1 MRILVVNAG
10 SSSLKLSVVVQ
21 PGDELAGAEELD
33 RGADATRHP
42 GGGDD
47 LQAALG
53 RLGAA
58 SVDAVGY
65 RVVHGGE
72 HHDPS
77 LADDELVA
85 EIDRLDALAPLHNA
99 VAAAAMRD
107 LRERLPDIPH
117 VACFDTAFHATLP
130 RAARTYALP
139 PTWVERFGIRRYGFH
154 GLSVRWAT
162 ERAAIMLGR
171 EPSDLQ
177 LVVAHLGSGASVTA
191 VRDGA
196 SVATSMGMTPLEGLV
211 MGTRSGSIDPGI
223 VLHLLRG
230 GIGTEE
236 LSEGLSHE
244 GGLAALAGGRAG
256 MRELEAAAAGGDD
269 AARLAIAVFVA
280 RAAAEIAAS
289 ATALERLD
297 ALVFTGGIGARSA
310 PVRSAIC
317 ERLQPLGVP
326 VPSDDGGGGDHVV
339 ATGRTAVAV
348 VGAREE
354 IVIARDVA
362 RVVTNRPN

>member
-33 RGADATRHP
+33 RGADATRHA
-42 GGGDD
+42 GGGAD
-47 LQAALG
+47 LDAALR
-53 RLGAA
+53 RLGAE

-77 LADDELVA
+77 VADDELIS
-85 EIDRLDALAPLHNA
+85 EIERLDELAPLHNA
-99 VAAAAMRD
+99 VAAAAIRD
-107 LRERLPDIPH
+107 LRERLPDVPH

-130 RAARTYALP
+130 REARTYALP
-139 PTWVERFGIRRYGFH
+139 SEWVERFGIRRYGFH
-154 GLSVRWAT
+154 GLSVRWSV
-162 ERAAIMLGR
+162 ERAGILLDR
-171 EPSDLQ
+171 EPGGLR

-223 VLHLLRG
+223 ALHLLRN

-236 LSEGLSHE
+236 LSEGISHG
-244 GGLAALAGGRAG
+244 GGLAALSGGMAG
-256 MRELEAAAAGGDD
+256 MRELEAASAVGDER
-269 AARLAIAVFVA
+269 ARLAIGVFVA
-280 RAAAEIAAS
+280 RAAAEIAAA
-289 ATALERLD
+289 ATALDRLD
-297 ALVFTGGIGARSA
+297 VLVFTGGIGARSA
-310 PVRSAIC
+310 PVREGIC
-317 ERLQPLGVP
+317 RRLGALGVA
-326 VPSDDGGGGDHVV
+326 VPTDDAGGDDRLV
-339 ATGRTAVAV
+339 AAGSPAVAV
-348 VGAREE
+348 VTAREE
-354 IVIARDVA
+354 VVIARDVA
-362 RVVTNRPN
+362 RLVTNRPN

>member
-33 RGADATRHP
+33 RGADATRHA
-42 GGGDD
+42 GDGDD

-53 RLGAA
+53 RLDAA
-58 SVDAVGY
+58 SVDAVGH

-77 LADDELVA
+77 LADDELVE
-85 EIDRLDALAPLHNA
+85 EIERLDALAPLHNA
-99 VAAAAMRD
+99 VAAAAIRD
-107 LRERLPDIPH
+107 LRERLPDVPH

-130 RAARTYALP
+130 RSARTYALP
-139 PTWVERFGIRRYGFH
+139 LEWVERFGIRRYGFH

-162 ERAAIMLGR
+162 ERAADLLDRDPG
-171 EPSDLQ
+171 DLQ

-223 VLHLLRG
+223 ALHLLRH
-230 GIGTEE
+230 GIGVEE
-236 LSEGLSHE
+236 LAEGISHG
-244 GGLAALAGGRAG
+244 GGLAALSGGTAG
-256 MRELEAAAAGGDD
+256 MRELESSAAAGDD
-269 AARLAIAVFVA
+269 RARLAIEVFVA
-280 RAAAEIAAS
+280 RAAAEIAAA
-289 ATALERLD
+289 ATALQRLD
-297 ALVFTGGIGARSA
+297 ALVFTGGIGARSSS
-310 PVRSAIC
+310 VRAAIC
-317 ERLQPLGVP
+317 GRLGALGVSAP
-326 VPSDDGGGGDHVV
+326 AEPGGDDDRLLS
-339 ATGRTAVAV
+339 TGSPAVALV
-348 VGAREE
+348 TPREE
-354 IVIARDVA
+354 VVIARDVV
-362 RVVTNRPN
+362 RLVTKRPN

>member
-33 RGADATRHP
+33 RGADATRHA
-42 GGGDD
+42 GGDD
-47 LQAALG
+47 DLDAALG

-77 LADDELVA
+77 VADDALVA
-85 EIDRLDALAPLHNA
+85 EIERLDVLAPLHNA
-99 VAAAAMRD
+99 VAAAAIRD
-107 LRERLPDIPH
+107 LRARLPGVPH

-130 RAARTYALP
+130 REARTYALP
-139 PTWVERFGIRRYGFH
+139 AEWIERFEIRRYGFH

-162 ERAAIMLGR
+162 ERAGVLLGR
-171 EPSDLQ
+171 DPSDLQ

-223 VLHLLRG
+223 ALHLLRH
-230 GIGTEE
+230 GIGLEE
-236 LSEGLSHE
+236 LSEGISHG
-244 GGLAALAGGRAG
+244 GGLAALSGGIAG
-256 MRELEAAAAGGDD
+256 MRELESAATAGDD
-269 AARLAIAVFVA
+269 RARLAIEVFVA
-280 RAAAEIAAS
+280 RAAAEIAAA
-289 ATALERLD
+289 ATALDRLD

-310 PVRSAIC
+310 SVRDAIC
-317 ERLQPLGVP
+317 RRLGALGVP
-326 VPSDDGGGGDHVV
+326 VPADAGGGEDRLV
-339 ATGRTAVAV
+339 ADGTPAVALV
-348 VGAREE
+348 TAREE
-354 IVIARDVA
+354 VVIARDVA
-362 RVVTNRPN
+362 RLVTNRPN

>member
-33 RGADATRHP
+33 RGADATRHA

-47 LQAALG
+47 LEAALE
-53 RLGAA
+53 RLGASA
-58 SVDAVGY
+58 VDAVGY

-77 LADDELVA
+77 VADDALVA
-85 EIDRLDALAPLHNA
+85 EIERLDVLAPLHNA
-99 VAAAAMRD
+99 VAATAIRD
-107 LRERLPDIPH
+107 LRERLPDVPH

-130 RAARTYALP
+130 REARTYALP
-139 PTWVERFGIRRYGFH
+139 AEWVERFDIRRYGFH

-162 ERAAIMLGR
+162 ERAGVLLDRDPG
-171 EPSDLQ
+171 DLQ

-223 VLHLLRG
+223 ALHLLRQ
-230 GIGTEE
+230 GIGLEE
-236 LSEGLSHE
+236 LAEGISHG
-244 GGLAALAGGRAG
+244 GGLAALSGGTAG
-256 MRELEAAAAGGDD
+256 MRELESASAAGDD
-269 AARLAIAVFVA
+269 RARLAIEVFVA
-280 RAAAEIAAS
+280 RAAAEIAAA
-289 ATALERLD
+289 ATALDRLD

-310 PVRSAIC
+310 PVRDGIC
-317 ERLQPLGVP
+317 RRLGVLGVP
-326 VPSDDGGGGDHVV
+326 VPTDAGGADDRLV
-339 ATGRTAVAV
+339 AAGSPAVAAV
-348 VGAREE
+348 TAREE
-354 IVIARDVA
+354 VVIARDVA
-362 RVVTNRPN
+362 RLVTNRPN

>member
-21 PGDELAGAEELD
+21 PGDALAGSEELD
-33 RGADATRHP
+33 RGADATRHA

-47 LQAALG
+47 LDAALD
-53 RLGAA
+53 RLGAT

-77 LADDELVA
+77 LVDDALLA
-85 EIDRLDALAPLHNA
+85 EIERLDVLAPLHNA
-99 VAAAAMRD
+99 VAAAAIRD
-107 LRERLPDIPH
+107 LRERLPSVPH

-130 RAARTYALP
+130 REARTYALP
-139 PTWVERFGIRRYGFH
+139 VAWIERFGIRRYGFH

-162 ERAAIMLGR
+162 ERAATLLERATG
-171 EPSDLQ
+171 DLQ
-177 LVVAHLGSGASVTA
+177 VVVAHLGSGASVTA

-223 VLHLLRG
+223 ALHLLREG
-230 GIGTEE
+230 VELEDLAEGI
-236 LSEGLSHE
+236 SHG
-244 GGLAALAGGRAG
+244 GGLAALSGGTAG
-256 MRELEAAAAGGDD
+256 MRELEAAADAGDD
-269 AARLAIAVFVA
+269 RARLAIEVFVA
-280 RAAAEIAAS
+280 RAAAEIAAA
-289 ATALERLD
+289 ATALDRLD

-310 PVRSAIC
+310 TVRAAIC
-317 ERLQPLGVP
+317 RRLGALQVP
-326 VPSDDGGGGDHVV
+326 VPSHGGGDADRLV
-339 ATGRTAVAV
+339 ASGSPAVAV
-348 VGAREE
+348 VTAREE
-354 IVIARDVA
+354 VVIARDVA
-362 RVVTNRPN
+362 HVVTNRPK

>member
-33 RGADATRHP
+33 RGADATRHA
-42 GGGDD
+42 GDDD

-72 HHDPS
+72 HHAPAI
-77 LADDELVA
+77 ADDELVT
-85 EIDRLDALAPLHNA
+85 EIERLDALAPLHNA
-99 VAAAAMRD
+99 VAAAAIRD

-130 RAARTYALP
+130 PSARTYALP
-139 PTWVERFGIRRYGFH
+139 SEWIARFGIRRYGFH
-154 GLSVRWAT
+154 GLSVRWAA
-162 ERAAIMLGR
+162 ERAAALLDRDPGT
-171 EPSDLQ
+171 LQ

-223 VLHLLRG
+223 VLHLLRH
-230 GIGTEE
+230 GIGPEE
-236 LSEGLSHE
+236 LTEGITHD
-244 GGLAALAGGRAG
+244 GGLVALSGGRAG
-256 MRELEAAAAGGDD
+256 MRELEAAAAAGDD
-269 AARLAIAVFVA
+269 RAGSAIEVFVG
-280 RAAAEIAAS
+280 RAAAEIGAA
-289 ATALERLD
+289 ATALDRLD
-297 ALVFTGGIGARSA
+297 ALVFTGGIGARSTT
-310 PVRSAIC
+310 VRQAIC
-317 ERLQPLGVP
+317 RRLGPLGVP
-326 VPSDDGGGGDHVV
+326 VPIDAPAGAGDRV
-339 ATGRTAVAV
+339 AAAGIPAV
-348 VGAREE
+348 VVVTAREE
-354 IVIARDVA
+354 LVIARDVA